1 MSVSV
6 KTKVENYFNQHP
18 RLRAAIRAAGY
29 GGAIMVTSRVW
40 GRSPGLIPAI
50 SSLSAGYMIADHYSR
65 RPGEDAH
72 YFSPAKKT
80 LKYITAT
87 LGMSL
92 VLLSESP
99 LVIGNFLLSVLSVLA
114 FTRTRFS
121 TGQQRIDKVV

>member
-1 MSVSV
+1 MSTGV
-6 KTKVENYFNQHP
+6 KAKVENYFNRHP
-18 RLRAAIRAAGY
+18 LLRAAARTAGY
-29 GGAIMVTSRVW
+29 GGAIMVASRVW
-40 GRSPGLIPAI
+40 GRSSGLIPAI
-50 SSLSAGYMIADHYSR
+50 SSLSAGYMIADHYTRRSR
-65 RPGEDAH
+65 EDVN
-72 YFSPAKKT
+72 YFSHDKKT

-121 TGQQRIDKVV
+121 SGQQRIDKVV